1 MQIEKQ
7 SVPVSLRSRAT
18 LNISSI
24 SQPEIL
30 DSLVELLGPGKD
42 ALASPKPS
50 SAFLEGDP

>member
-42 ALASPKPS
+42 ELASPKPS